1 MSNSLTQNLPSTCQ
15 TYQPEQDT
23 SNAGNMGSQLLKQLG
38 GTQSCD
44 LTSYYAALAGK
55 TSAGPAGMLGS
66 AEFAGQMNGLK
77 KSGCQVLAAVVGNYL
92 NSIYQSRC
100 FIENDATS
108 STTNTTISQN
118 ANINVSG
125 PGSKFTCSKLDI
137 NQKAGMSVKS
147 LTNISSSTD
156 STIASI
162 TQAGLATT
170 AKQIGQIKDGYQGT
184 DSGAKFL
191 QTIQNKLVQ
200 QSQSTQIKDAI
211 TAVVNNYSVDQNGI
225 INVTGGGVFTVDRA
239 CNLDQNAIIDLQ
251 LANIISN
258 AYTSSVTDSIK
269 QFVTGDQGQAASILS
284 GGAPNVVG
292 AFLENNWMYIIGAIA
307 AVILGVFLLKFL
319 KSKNAG
325 KIIDT
330 VAKNPELLKMK
341 FGGRYY

>member
-1 MSNSLTQNLPSTCQ
+1 MSNSIANNLPSTCQ
-15 TYQPEQDT
+15 TYKPEQDD
-23 SNAGNMGSQLLKQLG
+23 SNAGNMGSQLLNSMGASK
-38 GTQSCD
+38 SCD
-44 LTSYYAALAGK
+44 LTSFYASMAGK

-66 AEFAGQMNGLK
+66 AEFAAQMNGLK
-77 KSGCQVLAAVVGNYL
+77 KSGCQVMAAVVGNYL

-100 FIENDATS
+100 FIENDASESIS
-108 STTNTTISQN
+108 SATINQN
-118 ANINVSG
+118 SSFNVVG
-125 PGSKFTCSKLDI
+125 PGSKITCPGGI
-137 NQKAGMSVKS
+137 NVTQTASMQVKS
-147 LTNISSSTD
+147 LGNISSSTA
-156 STIASI
+156 SMIASI

-170 AKQIGQIKDGYQGT
+170 AQQVGKIKDGYQGT

-191 QTIQNKLVQ
+191 QTIQDKLVE
-200 QSQSTQIKDAI
+200 QSQSTQVKNAI
-211 TAVVNNYSVDQNGI
+211 TKVVNNYTVNQNGS
-225 INVTGGGVFTVDRA
+225 INVAAGGVLTVSGP
-239 CNLDQNAIIDLQ
+239 CNVNQTSMMDLQ

-258 AYTSSVTDSIK
+258 AYTSSVSDSIAA
-269 QFVTGDQGQAASILS
+269 FVSGEQGQATSVIS

-330 VAKNPELLKMK
+330 VAKNPELLK